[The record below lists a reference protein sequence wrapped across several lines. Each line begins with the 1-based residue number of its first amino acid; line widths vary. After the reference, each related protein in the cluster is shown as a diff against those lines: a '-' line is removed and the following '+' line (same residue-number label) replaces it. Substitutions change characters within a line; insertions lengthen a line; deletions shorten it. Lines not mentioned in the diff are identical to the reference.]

1 MWCSTFVWGHFLRST
16 LTRSTLT
23 RSTLTRTISQLQ
35 SLSTRKDTV
44 SHMVISRLNNV
55 LVVIALNQLSP
66 LLLLS
71 HWLILIYIVVVKD
84 KIDINFD
91 EDHNVKGVTFLG
103 FVWNLEG
110 LHLGHLTRSQ
120 GVK

>member
-1 MWCSTFVWGHFLRST
+1 MWCSTFVWGHFS
-16 LTRSTLT
+16 RSTLT

-44 SHMVISRLNNV
+44 SHMVISRLSNV

-71 HWLILIYIVVVKD
+71 HWLILIYVVVVKD

-91 EDHNVKGVTFLG
+91 DDHNVKGVTFLG
-103 FVWNLEG
+103 LCGIWRDFILD
-110 LHLGHLTRSQ
+110 T
-120 GVK
+120 